1 MRKRKQHKQMVQ
13 KTNRGKI
20 MDKNNFHFKI
30 RDMSKHEL
38 IGLIERYNKYLKEH
52 DTAILA
58 VDKFLE
64 HEGIMKGIKK

>member
-1 MRKRKQHKQMVQ
+1 
-13 KTNRGKI
+13 

-52 DTAILA
+52 NTAILA

-64 HEGIMKGIKK
+64 HEGIMKGINKGNI

>member
-1 MRKRKQHKQMVQ
+1 
-13 KTNRGKI
+13 

-52 DTAILA
+52 YTAILTM
-58 VDKFLE
+58 DKFLE
-64 HEGIMKGIKK
+64 QEE